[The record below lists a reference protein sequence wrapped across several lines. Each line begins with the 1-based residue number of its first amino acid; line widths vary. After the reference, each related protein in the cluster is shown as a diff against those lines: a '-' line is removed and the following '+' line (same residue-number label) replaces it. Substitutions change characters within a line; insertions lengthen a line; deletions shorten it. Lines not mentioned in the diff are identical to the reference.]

1 MKKINLV
8 YQIGL
13 GGILTSITVILQSA
27 PVFLPIIGLILSP
40 FSTLP
45 VALAALINV
54 YLGLGVF
61 TSSLFILLI
70 VSIQEGA
77 IFLFAT
83 GILGIVLGSL
93 LFRKGI
99 LITILASSLTLSIGM
114 ILLTLIVA
122 IPGFVYMVT
131 CFAFIFII
139 IIYLMFSLAYVSIW
153 TICFRR
159 LANYL
164 FKINIFGKFYN

>member
-1 MKKINLV
+1 MKKVNLV

-83 GILGIVLGSL
+83 GILLEL
-93 LFRKGI
+93 
-99 LITILASSLTLSIGM
+99 
-114 ILLTLIVA
+114 
-122 IPGFVYMVT
+122 
-131 CFAFIFII
+131 
-139 IIYLMFSLAYVSIW
+139 YLV
-153 TICFRR
+153 ICFLERE
-159 LANYL
+159 YL
-164 FKINIFGKFYN
+164 LQF